1 MVIFLSESE
10 VEQCLDMRSSIE
22 ALELAYKADA
32 AGRVVS
38 IPRSDMILP
47 LGPNDAYVYKIM
59 SGIIQDFGV
68 SALRI
73 QSDRI
78 RWEGGRKFKL
88 GMARDEKY
96 VEYVQVYDIE
106 TNEPLL
112 IIPDGYASKMR
123 VGATNALGAKYM
135 VPSSDV
141 HTMGLLGA
149 GRHAGG
155 QIEAFA
161 EMFDLEQVNVYSPT
175 QKNRE
180 AFAEEWDGKLDPAV
194 LPVDEP
200 IKAISGTNILACA
213 SNAMKPIFDASWI
226 EPKMHVSAIKSPEIP
241 GEAFSEVDRVA
252 VATTQLPSGPHN
264 YAPRFSDFA
273 QNLTEKWSIPNFDIT
288 AAQDIS
294 SLIAENKNPESEETT
309 LFLNNI
315 GIGMQFAAVG
325 KVVYDRAIEGGFGTE
340 IDTNL
345 FLQSVW

>member
-1 MVIFLSESE
+1 M
-10 VEQCLDMRSSIE
+10 QASIE
-22 ALELAYKADA
+22 ALELAYNADA

-47 LGPNDAYVYKIM
+47 LGQNDAYVYKIM

-78 RWEGGRKFKL
+78 RWEGGRKYKL
-88 GMARDEKY
+88 GMARNEKY
-96 VEYVQVYDIE
+96 VEYVQIYDIE

-112 IIPDGYASKMR
+112 IMPDGYASKMR

-135 VPSSDV
+135 APSSDI
-141 HTMGLLGA
+141 HTMSLLGA

-161 EMFDLEQVNVYSPT
+161 EIFDLDQVNVYSPT
-175 QKNRE
+175 PQNRE
-180 AFAEEWDGKLDPAV
+180 AFANEWDDKLDPLV
-194 LPVDEP
+194 VPFDTP
-200 IKAISGTNILACA
+200 SQAISGTNILACA
-213 SNAMKPIFDASWI
+213 SNAMHPIFDADMI
-226 EPKMHVSAIKSPEIP
+226 EPKMHVSAIKNPEIP
-241 GEAFSEVDRVA
+241 GEAFSKVDRVA

-273 QNLTEKWSIPNFDIT
+273 QNLTEKWSIPEFDI
-288 AAQDIS
+288 ASAQDIS
-294 SLIAENKNPESEETT
+294 SLISENKPPLSDETT

-325 KVVYDRAIEGGFGTE
+325 KIVYDRAIEGGFGKDV
-340 IDTNL
+340 DTDL